1 MKPVKLTISGLNS
14 FETAQTIDFEALSSK
29 GLFGIF
35 GPTGSGKSTII
46 DGIVMSLYGPG
57 SMPRGTKDFINT
69 ECEQAELEFIFRT
82 AVEGVVRE
90 IEIRRVFRRSGEGYR
105 SHQSRL
111 VVRSLEGEI
120 LQIEDKQGEVNHGI
134 QDILGLSDSEFLK
147 MVVLPQGKFSEFIQ
161 LDPRDRRNMLQ
172 NLFGLEIYG
181 DRLTERLKKV
191 LGKLQS
197 QRDQL
202 EGQLSAYDGVDETAL
217 EKLKTES
224 TYWEQKTSVL
234 EEASRRQKVSYDML
248 SQRLER
254 QKRFQQ
260 LREAANRH
268 EAASEHFLQMKS
280 RLERHGKAAAA
291 TEAEG
296 DFRLSQKRLE
306 DSQRL
311 LSVAAARYT
320 AAREAAA
327 AHAVSFAALEDAFKN
342 LSLTK
347 HEAVLAHN
355 KWNQAKAVSQL
366 KSEKERTILQ
376 VAAHHKRH
384 EAEVLSLEQH
394 DQAMVSLSDEIKML
408 HMHIEKDGLTQEAS
422 EAFLTARDNW
432 EKAMEAKAQLETLKI
447 SLECAREDLVHLE
460 NNLEGTQAA
469 AAVTEEQLRTLLKA
483 MDDLAI
489 ERDRS
494 IEALERARVARLKTS
509 QSLEAFR
516 ALLTTQEEETKALS
530 DLVNAL
536 TQRALKLE
544 SQREAYN
551 AALALRLRST
561 LSEGDP
567 CPVCGHAYWPH
578 GEALQDEVDFAW
590 LKAFEEEDQALAVM
604 RHQEKQ
610 LQASLLKRSAS
621 MEEAGG
627 SAAAQLEALESEDAR
642 IEGVIEALQKA
653 RAESEEKAEV
663 LKKEQVML
671 QSLLKEQREQVEKSA
686 AMLSTQQQGLAGMNS
701 RRDMI
706 SEAYSK
712 HTAAVKA
719 YLERWHAIAGEEE
732 MLSDADLKDLFD
744 ALGKKKAVA
753 EQRRKNLQDLQLKRE
768 RDNEEKL
775 RLLSSVNE
783 SRLEKERLNN
793 ALKQV
798 EDALSRLSAEVGDE
812 TDEAVLEAR
821 YLQLNKRIEETES
834 AYPKAAAA
842 QTELL
847 DSQERLKN
855 EWVSLEAAVNANA
868 RQLEESKLRFEEKWR
883 TAGFS
888 SEEEWREAL
897 LETEMVGKLTDWIR
911 DYEVEG
917 RTIQEKLEEY
927 QDLSESAMI
936 SEAEITNAFKAAE
949 EAQRAWTQAL
959 EAKSTA
965 VQALA
970 VMTKSLEQKTGVET
984 LLSGVNLEVGYFE
997 VLQKLL
1003 RGNRFVEFL
1012 AMNQLDYILQEA
1024 SRRLMVMTANRYR
1037 LEVDSRGNFRISDHH
1052 QGGVSRDL
1060 RSLSGGETFMASLA
1074 LALAMSSRLQLRG
1087 KIRLETFLLDEG
1099 FGSLDAALL
1108 DVVMHSLETL
1118 IGDQLSVGLIS
1129 HVEALKARVPVR
1141 LDVTPAQPGVSGTQV
1156 KTAVN

>member
-14 FETAQTIDFEALSSK
+14 FEAAQTIDFEALSSK

-69 ECEQAELEFIFRT
+69 ECDQAELEFVFRT

-120 LQIEDKQGEVNHGI
+120 LQIEDKQGEVNHSI

-202 EGQLSAYDGVDETAL
+202 EGQLSAYDGVDQAEL
-217 EKLKTES
+217 EKLKAAS
-224 TYWEQKTSVL
+224 AHWDQQASIL
-234 EEASRRQKVSYDML
+234 EKEAQRQKLAYDAL

-254 QKRFQQ
+254 QKRLQL
-260 LREAANRH
+260 LREAASRH
-268 EAASEHFLQMKS
+268 EAAKETYQEMKN
-280 RLERHGKAAAA
+280 RLERHEKAEDAS
-291 TEAEG
+291 EVEG
-296 DFRLSQKRLE
+296 DFRLRQKRLE
-306 DSQRL
+306 ESRSL
-311 LSVAAARYT
+311 LEAAAARYA

-327 AHAVSFAALEDAFKN
+327 EHAVSFAALEAAFRS

-347 HEAVLAHN
+347 HEAVLAQN
-355 KWNQAKAVSQL
+355 KWHQAKAVNQL
-366 KSEKERTILQ
+366 KTEKEKTMAL
-376 VAAHHKRH
+376 AAAQLKRH
-384 EAEVLSLEQH
+384 EAEVLSLAQH
-394 DQAMVSLSDEIKML
+394 DQALATLSEEINGL
-408 HMHIEKDGLTQEAS
+408 TALLEEDGLTQEAS
-422 EAFLTARDNW
+422 DAFLTARDNW
-432 EKAMEAKAQLETLKI
+432 EKSKEEKAQLERLKTA
-447 SLECAREDLVHLE
+447 LERAYEGLGQLE
-460 NNLEGTQAA
+460 KEQELSQATA
-469 AAVTEEQLRTLLKA
+469 EATEEQLRTGVKA
-483 MDDLAI
+483 YEDLTG
-489 ERDRS
+489 ERDTNL
-494 IEALERARVARLKTS
+494 EALEKARVEKLTVSKALGD
-509 QSLEAFR
+509 FR
-516 ALLTTQEEETKALS
+516 ALLTTQEEETKALKA
-530 DLVNAL
+530 LVEEAAQKARVL
-536 TQRALKLE
+536 ASK
-544 SQREAYN
+544 REAYN
-551 AALALRLRST
+551 AALAVRLRST
-561 LSEGDP
+561 LRDGDP
-567 CPVCGHAYWPH
+567 CPVCGHLYSPG
-578 GEALQDEVDFAW
+578 GEALQGEVDSAW

-604 RHQEKQ
+604 KHQEKQ
-610 LQASLLKRSAS
+610 LEASLLKRRTSL
-621 MEEAGG
+621 EAEGRHHLE
-627 SAAAQLEALESEDAR
+627 AEDAQLEQAIA
-642 IEGVIEALQKA
+642 GLQKA
-653 RAESEEKAEV
+653 RAEAEAKAEAIR
-663 LKKEQVML
+663 KEQVSL
-671 QSLLKEQREQVEKSA
+671 QSLLKDQRDKAEKSLTRLA
-686 AMLSTQQQGLAGMNS
+686 AQRQELAVMVS

-706 SEAYSK
+706 LESQRKHEAV
-712 HTAAVKA
+712 VKA
-719 YLERWHAIAGEEE
+719 YLQSWHGYACEDE
-732 MLSDADLKDLFD
+732 MPSETALTDLFD
-744 ALGKKKAVA
+744 AFGKKKASA
-753 EQRRKNLQDLQLKRE
+753 ELRRKQLQSLQQKRE

-775 RLLSSVNE
+775 RQLKSVSESS
-783 SRLEKERLNN
+783 LEKERLSN
-793 ALKQV
+793 ALKQTEAELV
-798 EDALSRLSAEVGDE
+798 RLSAEVGNE
-812 TDEAVLEAR
+812 TDEAVLESR
-821 YLQLNKRIEETES
+821 YFQLSRKIEETEA
-834 AYPKAAAA
+834 AYPREEAA
-842 QTELL
+842 QAALL
-847 DSQERLKN
+847 EAQERLKN
-855 EWVSLEAAVNANA
+855 EWVSLEATVNANA
-868 RQLEESKLRFEEKWR
+868 RQLEESRQRFEEKWR
-883 TAGFS
+883 TAGFI
-888 SEEEWREAL
+888 SEAAWREAL
-897 LETEMVGKLTDWIR
+897 LDAETVDRLTNWIR

-917 RTIQEKLEEY
+917 RTILEKLEEY
-927 QDLSESAMI
+927 QDLYEASMI
-936 SEAEITNAFKAAE
+936 TEEELMATFKASE
-949 EAQRAWTQAL
+949 DAQLNWTQAL
-959 EAKSTA
+959 EARSTA
-965 VQALA
+965 AQALK
-970 VMTKSLEQKTGVET
+970 VMTQSLQQKTGIEK
-984 LLSGVNLEVGYFE
+984 LLSEVKQETGYFE
-997 VLQKLL
+997 ILQKLL

-1141 LDVTPAQPGVSGTQV
+1141 LDVTPAEPGVSGTKVQTV
-1156 KTAVN
+1156 VN